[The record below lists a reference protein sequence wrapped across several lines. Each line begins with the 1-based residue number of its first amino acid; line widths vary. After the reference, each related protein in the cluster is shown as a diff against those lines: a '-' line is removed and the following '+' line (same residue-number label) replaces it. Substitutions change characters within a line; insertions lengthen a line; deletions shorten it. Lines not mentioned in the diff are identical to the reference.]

1 MKPAKFEYF
10 DPSTVAEAVGLLEKY
25 GAEGKILAGGQSL
38 VPLMNFRLAQPQ
50 YIIDINKVAGL
61 SYLREKDGLLLI
73 GALTRHRELERSE
86 LIKAKCPLLSEAASF
101 IGYAQIRNRGTI
113 GGSLAH
119 ADPASELPA
128 VALCLGAKVKA
139 VGPRGERTIEAGDLF
154 QTYLTTSLE
163 ADEMIIEVQMPA
175 LKPGAGWAFIEISRR
190 QGDFAIVGVG
200 AALSLDAKK
209 ICREA
214 KIAIAGVAPT
224 PIRADEAC
232 AILKGETLGDSV
244 IEEASKRASHQLE
257 PDSDIHA
264 SSDYRKDMARV
275 FTARALKLALSRA
288 KGGR

>member
-10 DPSTVAEAVGLLEKY
+10 DPASVSEAIGLLRKY
-25 GAEGKILAGGQSL
+25 GIEAKILAGGQSL

-50 YIIDINKVAGL
+50 YLIDINKVKEL
-61 SYLREKDGLLLI
+61 SYIKRKNGMVQI
-73 GALTRHRELERSE
+73 GALTRHRELEKSD
-86 LIKAKCPLLSEAASF
+86 LIKSKCPLLSEAASF

-119 ADPASELPA
+119 ADPASELPTA
-128 VALCLGAKVKA
+128 ALCLGAKVKA
-139 VGPRGERTIEAGDLF
+139 AGPNGERTIEAADFF

-163 ADEMIIEVQMPA
+163 AEEIITEVQMPEI
-175 LKPGAGWAFIEISRR
+175 KPGTGWAFLEISRR

-200 AALSLDAKK
+200 ATLSLDDKK
-209 ICREA
+209 RCKDA
-214 KIAIAGVAPT
+214 KIAICGVSAT

-232 AILKGETLGDSV
+232 ALLKGEIIDDSK
-244 IEEASKRASHQLE
+244 IEEAAKRAAEPLE

-264 SSDYRKDMARV
+264 SSEYRKDMARV

-288 KGGR
+288 KGGK